1 MIQAVLS
8 NEKIYSNSI
17 ESFSLF
23 EKSRFGEKKDS
34 KIEYSFVEALFLV
47 QEEKL
52 SVLLNSKLLEFDSLL
67 KKISRIDKKIQ
78 TKLTIFSDLRKRG
91 YIVKTALKFGAD
103 FRVYEKGIKPGED
116 HAKWLLFCTLD
127 SSQLTWQDFA
137 AKNRISHST
146 KKRLLIAIVDQEND
160 VSYYETSWLKP

>member
-116 HAKWLLFCTLD
+116 
-127 SSQLTWQDFA
+127 
-137 AKNRISHST
+137 
-146 KKRLLIAIVDQEND
+146 
-160 VSYYETSWLKP
+160 